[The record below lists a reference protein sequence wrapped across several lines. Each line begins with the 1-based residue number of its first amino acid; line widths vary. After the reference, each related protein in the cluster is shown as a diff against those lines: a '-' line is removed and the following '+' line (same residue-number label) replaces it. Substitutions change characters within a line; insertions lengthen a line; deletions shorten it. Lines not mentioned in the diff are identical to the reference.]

1 MQPLITIEAIE
12 SKEFKFKARGYDPEE
27 VDSYLDEICDEMS
40 RQQDAMQKLQQQ
52 LKEARMTRPEPA
64 PAPKPDAAP
73 AATVPDT
80 SVQEVLEAAIRL
92 KNEILKEAQE
102 KADAIVADAEKQAKE
117 RLGSLGEEHDR
128 LCAQV
133 EDLKK
138 AAVDYRDKFE
148 TLLQLQK
155 DALDEAADLFE

>member
-64 PAPKPDAAP
+64 PAPKSDVAP

-148 TLLQLQK
+148 TLIQLQK